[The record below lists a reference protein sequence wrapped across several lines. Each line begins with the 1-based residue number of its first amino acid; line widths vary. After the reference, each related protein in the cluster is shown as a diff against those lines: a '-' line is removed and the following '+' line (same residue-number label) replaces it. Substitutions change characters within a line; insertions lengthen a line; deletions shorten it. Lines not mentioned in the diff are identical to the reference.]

1 MGTKAK
7 LISNFL
13 ALGTTT
19 LVIESLKIAKK
30 TVINWKKFYK
40 LSSLG
45 SSSSKSLDRIAP
57 KL

>member
-7 LISNFL
+7 LIYNFL

-30 TVINWKKFYK
+30 LSVNWKKFY
-40 LSSLG
+40 
-45 SSSSKSLDRIAP
+45 
-57 KL
+57 